1 MARRRRRVNAVKER
15 FWRGHLA
22 DRVASQ
28 LTIRDYCAEHGLSEP
43 SFYGWRREIA
53 RRDRVA
59 LRSMAPEP
67 VVAVGDKAGFVQL
80 EVRPAAA
87 TAPSPIEIVLPDGSR
102 VLVPATTTSN
112 QLQEV
117 LRALRDVSDEGPRP
131 C

>member
-1 MARRRRRVNAVKER
+1 MARRRRRMNAEKER

-59 LRSMAPEP
+59 LRSMAREP

-80 EVRPAAA
+80 ELRPAAA
-87 TAPSPIEIVLPDGSR
+87 APSPIEIVLPDGSR
-102 VLVPATTTSN
+102 VLVPATATSD
-112 QLQEV
+112 QLQAV
-117 LRALRDVSDEGPRP
+117 LRALRAVSDEGPRP